1 MSKPI
6 KRHQDLQPL
15 SREHHHSLLLCWKIR
30 TGFKKQV
37 EPKRIK
43 RYADWFFDNHI
54 QPHFEAEEQY
64 IFPILGKNHELV
76 KKAMSQHRRLF
87 RLFNISNEIEKA
99 LGLIEE
105 ELEQHIRFEER
116 ILFNKIQEIAT
127 SDELVLFKKH
137 HREKQF
143 EENTKDEFWK

>member
-54 QPHFEAEEQY
+54 QPHFEAEEQF
-64 IFPILGKNHELV
+64 IFPILGKDHELV
-76 KKAMSQHRRLF
+76 KKAMSHHRRLF

-127 SDELVLFKKH
+127 SDELELFKKH

>member
-64 IFPILGKNHELV
+64 IFPILGKDHDLV

-116 ILFNKIQEIAT
+116 ILFNKIQEVAT
-127 SDELVLFKKH
+127 SNELEQFKKH